1 MKQEL
6 EQVHLRAF
14 ADPEQTA
21 QENVTD
27 FLREVGRASLP
38 DIVGACNA
46 AWAVAHGAV
55 RKLID
60 DGRVSVDAD
69 VHPWEYVW
77 KVREARR

>member
-1 MKQEL
+1 MRQEL
-6 EQVHLRAF
+6 EQVSLRAF
-14 ADPEQTA
+14 ADPNQTA
-21 QENVTD
+21 LENVTA
-27 FLREVGRASLP
+27 FLEEVGRASLP

-55 RKLID
+55 HKLID

-77 KVREARR
+77 KVK